1 MNVIDKIARRLCLW
15 KPAETNDWNRYGD
28 AIVFGPGAGLNRG
41 VSLING
47 VGPRSRLVLGKGAYI
62 DSDCEIDI
70 SSSEI
75 HIADGTYIH
84 KDACIYGHVSIGEW
98 CLISKRFFAS
108 SGSHD
113 MHGCAYIRYND
124 SLNAEKQPKP
134 IVIDDD
140 VWIGCGVFVKAGVSI
155 GKGAVVGAGAVVTRD
170 VAPYEI
176 VGGVPARRLG
186 SRIDFNPPN
195 ELIADEPLHLP
206 YFYSGFR
213 QRYSDRAVD
222 GYELTRQ
229 QTRVAPPIGW
239 TPKEVRL
246 LGFSASS
253 VRAATQSHSS
263 SDLGYG
269 EFNLTLRTSDSDL
282 DNIAAG
288 GRALVIKWSSEEG
301 VRLRRVIF
309 S

>member
-1 MNVIDKIARRLCLW
+1 MNLISKVARRLRFW
-15 KPAETNDWNRYGD
+15 RPAETNHWNRYRNTI
-28 AIVFGPGAGLNRG
+28 AFGPGAALNNG

-47 VGPRSRLVLGKGAYI
+47 VGPRSRLLLDRGAYV
-62 DSDCEIDI
+62 DGDCEIDI
-70 SSSEI
+70 STSEI
-75 HIADGTYIH
+75 HIGEGTYIH
-84 KDACIYGHVSIGEW
+84 KGACIYGQVSIGEW

-113 MHGCAYIRYND
+113 MRGCAYIRYND
-124 SLNAEKQPKP
+124 SVAGVKQPNP

-186 SRIDFNPPN
+186 SRIDFNPPS
-195 ELIADEPLHLP
+195 ELIAEEPLHLP

-229 QTRVAPPIGW
+229 QTRLAPPKGW
-239 TPKEVRL
+239 LPREVRL
-246 LGFSASS
+246 LGVSSSS
-253 VRAATQSHSS
+253 VRAATKSHTGSA
-263 SDLGYG
+263 LGHG
-269 EFNLTLRTSDSDL
+269 EFDLSLRARDSDL
-282 DNIAAG
+282 ENIAAG
-288 GRALVIKWSSEEG
+288 GRALVINWSNEES